1 MPTRTQT
8 RPQPQ
13 SKPQPAKAARD
24 GLIVSREDYQRLNG
38 LIERYQMGRLADAA
52 ADLEDELARATV
64 VEPHSIPPD
73 IVRMGSKVR
82 FRFVDA
88 DEAREVTLVYPG
100 EASVDEGRI
109 SVLAPIGTA
118 LIGLHVG
125 QRISWST
132 PEGARVIEVVAVA
145 NDD

>member
-24 GLIVSREDYQRLNG
+24 GLVVSRDDYQRLND

-82 FRFVDA
+82 FRFVDT

-118 LIGLHVG
+118 LIGLRVG

-132 PEGARVIEVVAVA
+132 PEGARVIEVVALA
-145 NDD
+145 GED

>member
-8 RPQPQ
+8 KPQPL
-13 SKPQPAKAARD
+13 SKAQPAKAPRD
-24 GLIVSREDYQRLNG
+24 GLVVSREDYQRLND
-38 LIERYQMGRLADAA
+38 LIERYQSGRLADAA

-64 VEPHSIPPD
+64 LEPQAIPPD

-82 FRFVDA
+82 FRFIDT

-118 LIGLHVG
+118 LIGLRVG
-125 QRISWST
+125 QRIRWTT
-132 PEGARVIEVVAVA
+132 PEAQRDLEVVAVA
-145 NDD
+145 TA